1 MISPDLLGVLF
12 GLTSALVWGSGDFS
26 GGFATRKINQF
37 QVLLLASCSGVLIL
51 LVLAFAWNE
60 SWPSRADAAW
70 AALAGISGA
79 LGILALYRALSLGY
93 AATVAPTAAVLSAAL
108 PVLFNFFSA
117 EPPNQFQLAGFG
129 LALAGIGLVSK
140 SSTSDKLSRTALGLA
155 ILAGLGFGGFFI
167 LIAQVGAGAVFAPL
181 LVARF
186 VSLITALALLLVNR
200 LPLPAPLA
208 SPVAL
213 LAGILDTGGN
223 VFDVLAQQFTRLDV
237 AAVLASLY
245 PATTVLLA
253 YLILKE
259 KVGPLQWLGVALCLA
274 SVALIIL

>member
-1 MISPDLLGVLF
+1 MFSPDLLGILF

-37 QVLLLASCSGVLIL
+37 QVLVLASFSGILIL
-51 LVLAFAWNE
+51 LVLAFIWNE
-60 SWPSRADAAW
+60 SLPSLADAGW

-108 PVLFNFFSA
+108 PVVFNFFTNR
-117 EPPNQFQLAGFG
+117 PPNGFQLAGFV

-140 SSTSDKLSRTALGLA
+140 SSASDKLSRTALGLA
-155 ILAGLGFGGFFI
+155 FLAGLGFGGFFI
-167 LIAQVGAGAVFAPL
+167 LIAQVGPGAVFAPL

-186 VSLITALALLLVNR
+186 VSLGTALALLLVNR
-200 LPLPAPLA
+200 LPMPSPLA

-223 VFDVLAQQFTRLDV
+223 VFYVLAQQFTRLDV
-237 AAVLASLY
+237 AAVLASFY

-253 YLILKE
+253 YLILRE
-259 KVGPLQWLGVALCLA
+259 KVAPLQWLGAALCLA
-274 SVALIIL
+274 SVALIAL

>member
-1 MISPDLLGVLF
+1 MFSPDLLGILF

-37 QVLLLASCSGVLIL
+37 QVLLLASVSGTLIL
-51 LVLAFAWNE
+51 IVLAFAWSE
-60 SWPSRADAAW
+60 SLPSLADTGW
-70 AALAGISGA
+70 AALAGVSGA

-93 AATVAPTAAVLSAAL
+93 AASVAPTAAVLSAAL
-108 PVLFNFFSA
+108 PVVFNFFTA
-117 EPPNQFQLAGFG
+117 QPPNRFQLVGFG
-129 LALAGIGLVSK
+129 LALVGIGLVSR
-140 SSTSDKLSRTALGLA
+140 SSASDQLSRTALGLA
-155 ILAGLGFGGFFI
+155 LLAGLGFGGFFI
-167 LIAQVGAGAVFAPL
+167 LIAQVGPNTVFAPL

-186 VSLITALALLLVNR
+186 VSLVTALALLLVNR
-200 LPLPAPLA
+200 LPLPSPLA

-213 LAGILDTGGN
+213 LAGLHDTGGN
-223 VFDVLAQQFTRLDV
+223 VFYVLAQQFTRLDV

-259 KVGPLQWLGVALCLA
+259 KVAPLQWLGAALCLA
-274 SVALIIL
+274 SVALIAL